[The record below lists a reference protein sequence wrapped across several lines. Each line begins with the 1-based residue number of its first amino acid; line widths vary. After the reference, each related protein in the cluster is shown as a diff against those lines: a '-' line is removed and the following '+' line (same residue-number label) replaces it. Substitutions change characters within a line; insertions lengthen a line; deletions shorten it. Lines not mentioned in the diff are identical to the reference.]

1 MKGGD
6 KMEGWYDVLKQ
17 RVDEVIGHVI
27 EVTASAG
34 ECADDE
40 AEEQE

>member
-1 MKGGD
+1 MNTQEFTLDKGLRSYCVNG
-6 KMEGWYDVLKQ
+6 
-17 RVDEVIGHVI
+17 

>member
-1 MKGGD
+1 MRGGD
-6 KMEGWYDVLKQ
+6 KMGSWYDILKQ
-17 RVDEVIGHVI
+17 RMEEVIGHVI

-40 AEEQE
+40 AEERE